1 MSQLESLETVATL
14 RLFPHHVYDLIYE
27 LGALGVV
34 TLGPVVAGPGLA
46 VHDVVGPEDAAILAS
61 PDGFRDAG
69 LEVHQHGPGHVGAAG
84 RLVVVDVDPLQLQL
98 LVIPVPGA
106 CGVDTMLLTL

>member
-1 MSQLESLETVATL
+1 MQTIARFGLLADNVKDG
-14 RLFPHHVYDLIYE
+14 VNE

-46 VHDVVGPEDAAILAS
+46 VHDVVRPEDAAILAG
-61 PDGFRDAG
+61 PDGLRDAG

-98 LVIPVPGA
+98 LVIPVPGT